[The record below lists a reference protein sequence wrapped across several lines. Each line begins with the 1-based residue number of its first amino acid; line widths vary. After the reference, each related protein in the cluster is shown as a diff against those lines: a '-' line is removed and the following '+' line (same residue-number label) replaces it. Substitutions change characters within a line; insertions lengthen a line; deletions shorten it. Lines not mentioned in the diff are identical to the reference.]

1 MFLLYVL
8 FCFLLPPALAEL
20 CSFIVRIFRLYTFH
34 PSSQHMPMTSPCC
47 GAGKG
52 ENICV
57 LRRRARAGFSP
68 ASPNK
73 YSISF
78 LFIYGN
84 KNAGISQMPAVLI
97 WFRSFLL
104 YEGKHSHSSLLFLLR
119 LLLCTWEC
127 LGTCPLN
134 IKDRS
139 RTGSSAENLP
149 CDKGNI
155 RTGSC

>member
-1 MFLLYVL
+1 
-8 FCFLLPPALAEL
+8 
-20 CSFIVRIFRLYTFH
+20 
-34 PSSQHMPMTSPCC
+34 MPMTSPCC

-52 ENICV
+52 ENMCV

-97 WFRSFLL
+97 WFRNFQLCVEKCSWN
-104 YEGKHSHSSLLFLLR
+104 SLLFLLR
-119 LLLCTWEC
+119 LMLCTGEC
-127 LGTCPLN
+127 LGTFPLN
-134 IKDRS
+134 ITGRN
-139 RTGSSAENLP
+139 RTDSSAENLP

-155 RTGSC
+155 RTVSC